1 MARGSTTL
9 CKLIQRN
16 LKQNAIKRKWRKI
29 KDRPRKGNGL
39 APKSNPE
46 WYQKT
51 DSILDDINTDLSE
64 IVSTSLDTS
73 YSQEGIQNDN
83 ENESFEDNADGYS
96 DKTFTIIPK
105 MIMSLIMQ
113 VKKIR

>member
-29 KDRPRKGNGL
+29 KDRPRKGSGL

-105 MIMSLIMQ
+105 IIIMQ
-113 VKKIR
+113 VK